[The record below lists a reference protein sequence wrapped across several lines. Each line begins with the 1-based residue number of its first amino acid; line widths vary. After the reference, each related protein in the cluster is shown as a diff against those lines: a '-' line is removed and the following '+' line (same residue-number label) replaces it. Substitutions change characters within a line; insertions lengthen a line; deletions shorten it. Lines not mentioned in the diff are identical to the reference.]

1 MDAKDSCFCIKLR
14 RASQAMTQFYD
25 DALASSGL
33 KITQFSILRTIQ
45 RSDLLCITRLAEEV
59 GLDRTTMGRNLH
71 VLVRDELV
79 SLVAGEDRR
88 EQSVSLT
95 AKGEQAVALALPL
108 WEAAQA
114 TVATALGEE
123 RFTQLA
129 DLLGHLSVAGV

>member
-1 MDAKDSCFCIKLR
+1 
-14 RASQAMTQFYD
+14 MTQFYD
-25 DALASSGL
+25 DSLSPSGL

-45 RSDLLCITRLAEEV
+45 RCDSPSITTLAEEA

-88 EQSVSLT
+88 EQSVFLT
-95 AKGEQAVALALPL
+95 AKGEQTVAIALPL

-114 TVATALGEE
+114 TVATTLGEE
-123 RFTQLA
+123 QLTQLA
-129 DLLGHLSVAGV
+129 GLLSHLPVAGV

>member
-14 RASQAMTQFYD
+14 RASQAMTRFYD
-25 DALASSGL
+25 DAIAPSGL

-45 RSDLLCITRLAEEV
+45 RSGLLSITRLAEEV

-79 SLVAGEDRR
+79 SLVTGEDRR
-88 EQSVSLT
+88 EQSASLT

-108 WEAAQA
+108 WKA
-114 TVATALGEE
+114 
-123 RFTQLA
+123 
-129 DLLGHLSVAGV
+129 

>member
-14 RASQAMTQFYD
+14 RASQAMTRFYD
-25 DALASSGL
+25 DAIAPSGL

-45 RSDLLCITRLAEEV
+45 RSGLLSITRLAEEV

-79 SLVAGEDRR
+79 SLVTGEDRR

-95 AKGEQAVALALPL
+95 AKGEQAVAIALPL
-108 WEAAQA
+108 WKAAQETIA
-114 TVATALGEE
+114 TTLGKEQLM
-123 RFTQLA
+123 QLA
-129 DLLGHLSVAGV
+129 DLLGLVSLVQS